1 MNSAQLRVAIAVFAL
16 TVVPISGLA
25 PRANAADVE
34 TIALTCPKG
43 EVPHGASCV
52 KKTVSSTIPKVT
64 YVNGRQ
70 VVVPNKA
77 RTSHLPKG
85 SYGKY
90 CTDSSMQGKYLTSHC
105 ESTNN
110 GGTFSTITSIDPST
124 CDGRHIIA
132 KAGLLQC
139 APAPS
144 ASKSPAP

>member
-1 MNSAQLRVAIAVFAL
+1 MNSAPLPVAIVAFAL
-16 TVVPISGLA
+16 TVVPAAGLVS
-25 PRANAADVE
+25 RANAADVE

-43 EVPHGASCV
+43 EIQHGASCV
-52 KKTVSSTIPKVT
+52 KKTVRSTIPKVT

-90 CTDSSMQGKYLTSHC
+90 CTDSSMQGKYLVSHC
-105 ESTNN
+105 ESTDN

-124 CDGRHIIA
+124 CDGREIIA

-144 ASKSPAP
+144 ASKPPAS

>member
-1 MNSAQLRVAIAVFAL
+1 MNSAQLRVAIAACAL
-16 TVVPISGLA
+16 TIVPICGLGA
-25 PRANAADVE
+25 RASAAGVE

-43 EVPHGASCV
+43 EIPHGTSCV

-70 VVVPNKA
+70 VVVSNKA

-90 CTDSSMQGKYLTSHC
+90 CTDSSMQGKYLVSHC
-105 ESTNN
+105 ESTDN

-124 CDGRHIIA
+124 CGGRGIIA

-144 ASKSPAP
+144 ASKPPAS

>member
-1 MNSAQLRVAIAVFAL
+1 MNSAQLRVAIAASAL
-16 TVVPISGLA
+16 TIVPICGLGA
-25 PRANAADVE
+25 RASAAGVE

-43 EVPHGASCV
+43 EIPHGTSCV
-52 KKTVSSTIPKVT
+52 RKTASSTIPKVT

-77 RTSHLPKG
+77 RTGHLPKG

-90 CTDSSMQGKYLTSHC
+90 CTDSSMQGKYLVSHC
-105 ESTNN
+105 ESTDN

-124 CDGRHIIA
+124 CGGRGIIA

-139 APAPS
+139 APAP
-144 ASKSPAP
+144 ASKPPTS